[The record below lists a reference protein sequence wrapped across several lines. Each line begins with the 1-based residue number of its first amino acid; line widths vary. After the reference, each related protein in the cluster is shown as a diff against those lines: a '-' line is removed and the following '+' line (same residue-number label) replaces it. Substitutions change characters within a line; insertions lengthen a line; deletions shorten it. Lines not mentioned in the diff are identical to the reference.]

1 MISNVLS
8 PDGGEGATADR
19 TLRVLF
25 VEHSDADVELC
36 VHELRRAGLE
46 VEVDVA
52 PTREAYEALLASG
65 KVYDVVLS
73 DYRLPGWTGMDALDL
88 LRAVDRE
95 LPFVLVTGSLG
106 DEGAVECIK
115 RGASDYVLKENLAR
129 LPVSVRRAL
138 TEQRLRD
145 ANRGQEREK
154 EMLQQQ
160 LLHSQKLEALGGLAG
175 GVAHDFSNLLTA
187 ILGYGELLAQL
198 VGETGAGREYAEEIL
213 RAARRGA
220 DLTRQLLAFGRR
232 QELQPRVVDLN
243 EIVAEMEKM
252 LRRLIGEQI
261 VLETRLHPS
270 LGAVRADPG
279 QIEQVILNLAL
290 NARDAVPEGGTI
302 GLATRNEILAADAGL
317 VPAGSYVVLEVSD
330 TGQGMEPEV
339 LARIFEPFFTTKE
352 LGRGT
357 GLGLSTVYG
366 IVSQSGGQI
375 TVESR
380 RGEFSRFTVFLP
392 RVEEGA
398 RAV

>member
-1 MISNVLS
+1 MIPNLLR
-8 PDGGEGATADR
+8 PEGCEGTTAER

-25 VEHSDADVELC
+25 VEHSHADVELC
-36 VHELRRAGLE
+36 VHELQRSGLE
-46 VEVDVA
+46 VELDVA
-52 PTREAYEALLASG
+52 PTREAFEALLASG

-115 RGASDYVLKENLAR
+115 RGADDYVLKENLAR

-138 TEQRLRD
+138 TEKRLRD
-145 ANRGQEREK
+145 ERRRQEQEK
-154 EMLQQQ
+154 EMLRQQ
-160 LLHSQKLEALGGLAG
+160 LLHSQKLEAMGGLAG

-187 ILGYGELLAQL
+187 ILGYGELLARGL
-198 VGETGAGREYAEEIL
+198 GEAAEGREYVEEIL

-232 QELQPRVVDLN
+232 QELEPRVVKLN
-243 EIVAEMEKM
+243 TIVADMKKM

-261 VLETRLHPS
+261 VLEARLDPG

-279 QIEQVILNLAL
+279 QMEQVILNLAL
-290 NARDAVPEGGTI
+290 NARDALPEGGTI
-302 GLATRNEILAADAGL
+302 GLATRNETLAEDAGP

-352 LGRGT
+352 LGKGT

-366 IVSQSGGQI
+366 IVTQSGGQI

-380 RGEFSRFTVFLP
+380 RGEFSRFIVFLP

-398 RAV
+398 RE

>member
-1 MISNVLS
+1 MISSLLR
-8 PDGGEGATADR
+8 PQKGEGATADR

-36 VHELRRAGLE
+36 VHELQRAGLE
-46 VEVDVA
+46 VELDVA
-52 PTREAYEALLASG
+52 PTRAAYEALLASG

-95 LPFVLVTGSLG
+95 LPFILVTGSLG

-187 ILGYGELLAQL
+187 ILGYGELLAHL
-198 VGETGAGREYAEEIL
+198 IGEGADGRQYVEEIL
-213 RAARRGA
+213 RAAGRGA

-232 QELQPRVVDLN
+232 QELQPKVVSLN
-243 EIVAEMEKM
+243 ELVAEMEKM

-330 TGQGMEPEV
+330 TGRGMEPEV

-398 RAV
+398 RE

>member
-1 MISNVLS
+1 VISNLLR
-8 PDGGEGATADR
+8 PEAGGGATADR

-25 VEHSDADVELC
+25 VEHSAADVELC

-52 PTREAYEALLASG
+52 PTREEYESLLASG
-65 KVYDVVLS
+65 KAYDVVLS

-115 RGASDYVLKENLAR
+115 RGADDYVLKENLAR

-138 TEQRLRD
+138 TEQRLRE

-154 EMLQQQ
+154 EMLRQQ

-198 VGETGAGREYAEEIL
+198 VGETGAGREYADEIL
-213 RAARRGA
+213 RAAQRGA

-330 TGQGMEPEV
+330 TGRGMEPEV

-366 IVSQSGGQI
+366 IVSQSGGRI
-375 TVESR
+375 TVDSR
-380 RGEFSRFTVFLP
+380 PGEFSRFTVFLP